1 MRKRYEKKTG
11 KGRPTKTIN
20 KELTLNTI
28 QSGKDKNGQRHSLNI
43 IFYNYSYKKASDSN
57 YIVVEFDDKS
67 NQLYFVP
74 ANEEKG
80 YKLQNSTKDGSNKR
94 LTFSI
99 KPYELETWEAY
110 KGEYNLKKDLTEGL
124 YYIDLKKGGD

>member
-1 MRKRYEKKTG
+1 MRKRYEKKKG
-11 KGRPTKTIN
+11 KGRPTKKIN
-20 KELTLNTI
+20 KELTLSTI
-28 QSGKDKNGQRHSLNI
+28 LFGKDKNGQRYALSI

-57 YIVVEFDDKS
+57 NVIVEFDDES

-80 YKLQNSTKDGSNKR
+80 YKLQDTTKDGANKK
-94 LTFSI
+94 LTVSI
-99 KPYELETWEAY
+99 PPYELETWEAY